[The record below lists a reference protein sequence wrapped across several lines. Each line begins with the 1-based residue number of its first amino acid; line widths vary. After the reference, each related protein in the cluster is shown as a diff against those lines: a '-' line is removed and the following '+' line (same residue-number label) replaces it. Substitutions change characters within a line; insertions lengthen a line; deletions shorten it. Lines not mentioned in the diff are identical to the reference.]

1 MQFLPYNVKLQTVNQ
16 SVSNYPSNYILQFS
30 TDYHNLFYFRKT
42 DTAVL
47 PETTK
52 ICQISGHEK
61 KKFFKYCSEHSEL
74 GCQEC
79 LKDRHKHCKNLLS
92 LDEAYFKTKLS
103 PVMKT
108 VRERIQQI
116 AQIAN
121 EIVQNRR
128 TCRSNVKT
136 DVHHIILDINKATK
150 EITGDIIEHK
160 TDLLTRLNR
169 DKEIILSDIKKE
181 KKRIRRHK
189 KRSK

>member
-1 MQFLPYNVKLQTVNQ
+1 
-16 SVSNYPSNYILQFS
+16 
-30 TDYHNLFYFRKT
+30 
-42 DTAVL
+42 
-47 PETTK
+47 
-52 ICQISGHEK
+52 
-61 KKFFKYCSEHSEL
+61 
-74 GCQEC
+74 
-79 LKDRHKHCKNLLS
+79 
-92 LDEAYFKTKLS
+92 
-103 PVMKT
+103 MKT